1 MNIYNVLLLLV
12 GLAILG
18 VAWLPSLLEK
28 YALSYPILYL
38 GLGMLAFWLPLGLP
52 DPDPRRYH
60 VITTHL
66 TELCVIVA
74 LTGTGLK
81 IDRKFSWRAWRM
93 PLRLVLLLM
102 VLTIAAVG
110 VLGWWLAALAPASA
124 LLLAASLSP
133 TDPVLAGDVQV
144 GEPGEQGRDDH
155 VRFALTAEAGLNDG
169 LAFPFVW
176 LAIALVGVSG
186 PAALPGIVGHWAWMD
201 VGYRVAVGL
210 GMGWLAGQALAF
222 LIFNLSE
229 RIAIKPKSFGF
240 VALSV
245 TLLTYGTTELLHGYG
260 FLAVFVAAVALRS
273 RESEHE
279 FHKQMHAFSDQLE
292 RIFIVVILIG
302 LGAAIANGVL
312 DGLTWGGAAVG
323 LLLVLVLRPA
333 FGLLSLLGT
342 DASWPER
349 GVIAGFGIRGIGSLF
364 YVSFALEEAKFPQAR
379 ELWAIT
385 AFVILLS
392 VCLHGVLSSP
402 VMAWLDRTQG
412 RKAAQDE
419 PAPEAAPSA

>member
-1 MNIYNVLLLLV
+1 MNTYNVLLLLV

-52 DPDPRRYH
+52 DPDHRQYGTT
-60 VITTHL
+60 ITHL

-93 PLRLVLLLM
+93 PLRLVLGLM
-102 VLTIAAVG
+102 VLTIGAVAG
-110 VLGWWLAALAPASA
+110 LGWWLAALAPASA
-124 LLLAASLSP
+124 VLLAAALAP

-144 GEPGEQGRDDH
+144 GDPGEGGEDH
-155 VRFALTAEAGLNDG
+155 VRFALTTEAGLNDG

-176 LAIALVGVSG
+176 LAVALVGVSG
-186 PAALPGIVGHWAWMD
+186 PAALPGVVGHWALLD
-201 VGYRVAVGL
+201 VGYRTAVGL
-210 GMGWLAGQALAF
+210 GLGWLAGQGLAF

-240 VALSV
+240 VALAV
-245 TLLTYGTTELLHGYG
+245 TLLTYGTTELLRGYG
-260 FLAVFVAAVALRS
+260 FLAVFVAAVTLRS
-273 RESEHE
+273 REREHE

-302 LGAAIANGVL
+302 VGAAIANGIL

-333 FGLLSLLGT
+333 LGLLVLVGT
-342 DASWPER
+342 AASWPER

-364 YVSFALEEAKFPQAR
+364 YLSFALEKARFPQAR

-392 VCLHGVLSSP
+392 VCLHGVLATP
-402 VMAWLDRTQG
+402 VMAWLDHKQG
-412 RKAAQDE
+412 RAAAQDLPE
-419 PAPEAAPSA
+419 PAAAPAS